1 MLIHNFLKTTNNWQE
16 SKIMI
21 ETVEMTSES
30 IKGFGV
36 MLSTSDLPATWDTD
50 DFKFTPDV
58 FTFNYRPQLTA
69 GILVGKKRDF
79 KLDLMERHSAT
90 SEILVQLQNNGILF
104 LAKPEWDAPSTEVVT
119 PFLLRQGTAVALLS
133 GTWHWV
139 PYPVDENC
147 TTLILFSEGTLD
159 NDQLIQEV
167 N

>member
-1 MLIHNFLKTTNNWQE
+1 
-16 SKIMI
+16 MI
-21 ETVEMTSES
+21 NTVEITSES
-30 IKGFGV
+30 IKGFGTV
-36 MLSTSDLPATWDTD
+36 LSTSDLPATWDTD

-58 FTFNYRPQLTA
+58 FTFNYRPKLTV

-90 SEILVQLQNNGILF
+90 SEILVQLENDGILF
-104 LAKPEWDAPSTEVVT
+104 LAKPDRDAPSMDVVI
-119 PFLLRQGTAVALLS
+119 PFLLRQGMAVALLS

-139 PYPVDENC
+139 PYPVDETC

-159 NDQLIQEV
+159 HDQLIKEV